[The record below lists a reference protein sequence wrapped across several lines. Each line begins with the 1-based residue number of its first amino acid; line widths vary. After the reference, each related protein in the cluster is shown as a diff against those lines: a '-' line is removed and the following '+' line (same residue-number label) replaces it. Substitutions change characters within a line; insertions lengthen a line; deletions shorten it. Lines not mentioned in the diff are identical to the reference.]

1 MFLTSFKNA
10 STPERAPLSLPLPLN
25 PWIIILTGCRGS
37 KFESNMDC
45 CPSPLKIIS
54 ASSMFNVAAW
64 FMLVAFLRVKSRN
77 VVPTLSGDS
86 GNFLRGEIFLDTVKQ
101 PTSSGI
107 R

>member
-1 MFLTSFKNA
+1 
-10 STPERAPLSLPLPLN
+10 
-25 PWIIILTGCRGS
+25 
-37 KFESNMDC
+37 
-45 CPSPLKIIS
+45 
-54 ASSMFNVAAW
+54 MFNVAAW